1 MLRPE
6 SKNRARALQLLYAWE
21 LQERPSLAEVTGRL
35 LEVYGGRGDWAGA
48 EALARAVTTQVVAL
62 DADIAEA
69 AEHWRL
75 PRMGVIERNILR
87 IAIQEMDDR
96 VAPPKVVI
104 TEALRLARWFAGEQ
118 AVPFVNGVLDAVA
131 RRRGLL

>member
-21 LQERPSLAEVTGRL
+21 LQEGPSLAEVTGRL
-35 LEVYGGRGDWAGA
+35 LEVHGGRGDWIKA
-48 EALARAVTTQVVAL
+48 EALAHAVTAQLAEL

-75 PRMGVIERNILR
+75 PRMGVVERNILR
-87 IAIQEMDDR
+87 IAILEMGDNL
-96 VAPPKVVI
+96 APPKVVI
-104 TEALRLARWFAGEQ
+104 TEALRLTRWFTGEQ

>member
-21 LQERPSLAEVTGRL
+21 LQEGASLAEVTERL
-35 LEVYGGRGDWAGA
+35 LEVHGDRRDWTEA
-48 EALARAVTTQVVAL
+48 EALARAVTTQTAAL

-87 IAIQEMDDR
+87 IAIQEMGDR
-96 VAPPKVVI
+96 LAPPKVVI
-104 TEALRLARWFAGEQ
+104 TEALRLTRWFTGEQ